1 MKKYIFLFM
10 FCLLVGHMLGYK
22 DIRHKELERSL
33 HTALQGDVHNVNIAS
48 LTDFQWDKAY
58 VFPPYTTVEG
68 MRDELGVQSY
78 RDWSGLGFRDDINL
92 LVFLHGNQIVHY
104 AEMNIKDG
112 HFVQN
117 EELSFTPSH
126 ATLTVQRF

>member
-1 MKKYIFLFM
+1 VKKYILLFM
-10 FCLLVGHMLGYK
+10 FCLLVGQMLGYK
-22 DIRHKELERSL
+22 GIRHKELERSL

-58 VFPPYTTVEG
+58 VFPPYTPVEV

-78 RDWSGLGFRDDINL
+78 KDWSSLGFRDDINL
-92 LVFLHGNQIVHY
+92 LVFLHGDQIVHY
-104 AEMNIKDG
+104 AEIDRAFG
-112 HFVQN
+112 EFGQN
-117 EELSFTPSH
+117 NSLSFMPSH

>member
-10 FCLLVGHMLGYK
+10 FCLLVGQMLGYK

-33 HTALQGDVHNVNIAS
+33 HTALQSDVHNVNIAS

-58 VFPPYTTVEG
+58 VFPPYTPVEV
-68 MRDELGVQSY
+68 MRDNLGIQSY
-78 RDWSGLGFRDDINL
+78 KDWSGLGFRDDINL
-92 LVFLHGNQIVHY
+92 LVFLHGDQIVHY

-126 ATLTVQRF
+126 ATLPVQRF

>member
-1 MKKYIFLFM
+1 VKKYIFLFM
-10 FCLLVGHMLGYK
+10 FCLLVGQMLGYK

-33 HTALQGDVHNVNIAS
+33 HTALQSDVHNVNIAS

-58 VFPPYTTVEG
+58 VFPPYTPVEV
-68 MRDELGVQSY
+68 MRDNLGIQSY
-78 RDWSGLGFRDDINL
+78 KDWSGLGFRDDINL
-92 LVFLHGNQIVHY
+92 LVFLHGDQIVHY

-126 ATLTVQRF
+126 ATLPVQRF

>member
-1 MKKYIFLFM
+1 MKKYILLFM
-10 FCLLVGHMLGYK
+10 FCLLVGQMLGYK

-48 LTDFQWDKAY
+48 VTDFQWDKAY
-58 VFPPYTTVEG
+58 VFPPYTPVEV

-78 RDWSGLGFRDDINL
+78 KDWSGLGFRDDINL
-92 LVFLHGNQIVHY
+92 LVFLHGDQIAHY
-104 AEMNIKDG
+104 AEIDRAFG
-112 HFVQN
+112 EFGQN
-117 EELSFTPSH
+117 DSLSFTPSH

>member
-10 FCLLVGHMLGYK
+10 FCLLVGQMLGYK

-33 HTALQGDVHNVNIAS
+33 HTALQGDVHSVNIAS

-58 VFPPYTTVEG
+58 VFPPYTPLKV

-78 RDWSGLGFRDDINL
+78 KEWSGLGFRDDINL
-92 LVFLHGNQIVHY
+92 LVFLHGVQIVHY

-112 HFVQN
+112 YFVQN
-117 EELSFTPSH
+117 GELSFTPSH
-126 ATLTVQRF
+126 PTLTVQKF

>member
-1 MKKYIFLFM
+1 MKKYILLFM
-10 FCLLVGHMLGYK
+10 FCLLVGQMLGHK

-48 LTDFQWDKAY
+48 VTDFQWDKAY
-58 VFPPYTTVEG
+58 VFPPYTPVEV

-78 RDWSGLGFRDDINL
+78 KDWSGLGFRDDINL
-92 LVFLHGNQIVHY
+92 LVFLHGDQIAHY
-104 AEMNIKDG
+104 AEIDRAFG
-112 HFVQN
+112 EFGQN
-117 EELSFTPSH
+117 DSLSFTPSH

>member
-1 MKKYIFLFM
+1 VKKYILLFI
-10 FCLLVGHMLGYK
+10 FCLLVGQMLGYK

-33 HTALQGDVHNVNIAS
+33 HTALQCDVHNVNIVS

-58 VFPPYTTVEG
+58 VFPPYTPVEV

-78 RDWSGLGFRDDINL
+78 KDWSGLGFRDDINL
-92 LVFLHGNQIVHY
+92 LVFLHGDQIVHY

-112 HFVQN
+112 NFVQHDS
-117 EELSFTPSH
+117 LSFTPSH
-126 ATLTVQRF
+126 AILTVQRF

>member
-1 MKKYIFLFM
+1 M
-10 FCLLVGHMLGYK
+10 FCLLVGQMLGYK

-48 LTDFQWDKAY
+48 VTDFQWDKAY
-58 VFPPYTTVEG
+58 VFPPYTPVEV

-78 RDWSGLGFRDDINL
+78 KDWSGLGFRDDINL
-92 LVFLHGNQIVHY
+92 LVFLHGDQIAHY
-104 AEMNIKDG
+104 AEIDRAFG
-112 HFVQN
+112 EFGQN
-117 EELSFTPSH
+117 DSLSFTPSH